1 MKNIFKSLLAVSTLS
16 LALISC
22 EDEQDLFFLTPEA
35 EFEIL
40 SPNSGDAVELNP
52 ETTTNP
58 GLSLTWS
65 EADFGTPT
73 EITYTIEID
82 KTGDEFDSPYV
93 VTSTTNTF
101 VTINSE
107 ELNGAVLAVGL
118 TPFSQEGIDIRIK
131 ATVGTGSNESYSNTI
146 TYLVTPYSS
155 ELPKLYVIGN
165 FLNASGYGADWTPAN
180 TLPALASSGFGQ
192 TDFEGYVYMNV
203 SSPEF
208 KLLPTNVNF
217 DGDYGDDGSFSGTL
231 LQTGESNIQLSA
243 SGYYRITAN
252 TDPTVLSYN
261 VEATRWAI
269 TGSATPLGW
278 PDNGVVDQD
287 LTYNP
292 TTKKWEIIIPLTA
305 GGNQFKFR
313 ANDAWTLNYGD
324 DGNDGTL
331 EFNSGSNLSVS
342 ASGTYLVELDLSNPR
357 NYTWTATLQ

>member
-1 MKNIFKSLLAVSTLS
+1 MKKILKLYTLAFLVI
-16 LALISC
+16 ANVSC
-22 EDEQDLFFLTPEA
+22 ENDDQTIATAKGGPELLTPLDGSSYVLDPATASSEA
-35 EFEIL
+35 TTLVWNHADYDVQTAVNYEVEVALAGTDFAEIQ
-40 SPNSGDAVELNP
+40 SGG
-52 ETTTNP
+52 TTTNRFIVW
-58 GLSLTWS
+58 TQ
-65 EADFGTPT
+65 EA
-73 EITYTIEID
+73 
-82 KTGDEFDSPYV
+82 
-93 VTSTTNTF
+93 
-101 VTINSE
+101 
-107 ELNGAVLAVGL
+107 LNAVATQAGL
-118 TPFSQEGIDIRIK
+118 TPFTAGDLEIRIK
-131 ATVGTGSNESYSNTI
+131 STLGTNLDLAAYSNVITI
-146 TYLVTPYSS
+146 TVTPYTT
-155 ELPKLYVIGN
+155 ETPKLYVIGN
-165 FLNASGYGADWTPAN
+165 FLNASGYGADWTAN
-180 TLPALASSGFGQ
+180 STLPALASSGFGQ

>member
-1 MKNIFKSLLAVSTLS
+1 
-16 LALISC
+16 
-22 EDEQDLFFLTPEA
+22 
-35 EFEIL
+35 
-40 SPNSGDAVELNP
+40 
-52 ETTTNP
+52 
-58 GLSLTWS
+58 
-65 EADFGTPT
+65 
-73 EITYTIEID
+73 
-82 KTGDEFDSPYV
+82 
-93 VTSTTNTF
+93 
-101 VTINSE
+101 
-107 ELNGAVLAVGL
+107 
-118 TPFSQEGIDIRIK
+118 
-131 ATVGTGSNESYSNTI
+131 
-146 TYLVTPYSS
+146 
-155 ELPKLYVIGN
+155 
-165 FLNASGYGADWTPAN
+165 
-180 TLPALASSGFGQ
+180 
-192 TDFEGYVYMNV
+192 MNV

-208 KLLPTNVNF
+208 KLLPTNVNV

>member
-1 MKNIFKSLLAVSTLS
+1 MKNIFKSILAVSTLS

-107 ELNGAVLAVGL
+107 ELNGAALAVGL

-131 ATVGTGSNESYSNTI
+131 ATIGTGTNESYSNTI
-146 TYLVTPYSS
+146 VYLITSYSTD
-155 ELPKLYVIGN
+155 LPKLAVPGNHQGWSDANNFESAPRIAASAFGLTDYEGYMWLDGEFKFLGPNGSGN
-165 FLNASGYGADWTPAN
+165 FAWGNTDWGDNGDFSGILAEANESNCTAVAGFYRVRAN
-180 TLPALASSGFGQ
+180 TEALTYTTTAVSWGIIGAATPNGWDSD
-192 TDFEGYVYMNV
+192 TDF
-203 SSPEF
+203 
-208 KLLPTNVNF
+208 
-217 DGDYGDDGSFSGTL
+217 
-231 LQTGESNIQLSA
+231 
-243 SGYYRITAN
+243 
-252 TDPTVLSYN
+252 
-261 VEATRWAI
+261 
-269 TGSATPLGW
+269 
-278 PDNGVVDQD
+278 
-287 LTYNP
+287 TYNP
-292 TTKKWEIIIPLTA
+292 ATKKLEIASIALVPGA
-305 GGNQFKFR
+305 FKFR
-313 ANDAWTLNYGD
+313 GNNAWSNGFDLGTVNA
-324 DGNDGTL
+324 DG
-331 EFNSGSNLSVS
+331 F
-342 ASGTYLVELDLSNPR
+342 LVEGGDLTFSGAAGNYKVILDLSNPR
-357 NYTWTATLQ
+357 EYTYEFIAL